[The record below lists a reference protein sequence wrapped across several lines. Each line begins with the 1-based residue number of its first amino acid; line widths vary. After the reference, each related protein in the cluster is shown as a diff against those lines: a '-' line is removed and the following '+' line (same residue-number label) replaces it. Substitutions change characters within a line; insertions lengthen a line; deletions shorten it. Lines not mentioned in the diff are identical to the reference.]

1 MASTLSRVL
10 PLCDTVYVLYLKIP
24 PFCTL
29 LVHIRIALKVSQHEI
44 KCYEGGHFTLEGDS
58 LP

>member
-1 MASTLSRVL
+1 MQLLSNGVNA
-10 PLCDTVYVLYLKIP
+10 IP
-24 PFCTL
+24 CT
-29 LVHIRIALKVSQHEI
+29 ALTFPSIVIDEI